1 MDWQAE
7 FPPYEDGLLKFDGK
21 AVRVSPD
28 DAQYFFGYFDKS
40 PWNSNGVLLAN
51 RVCFSHR
58 QPRFGDKAELG
69 TLSDGNFTA
78 FASTL

>member
-40 PWNSNGVLLAN
+40 PWKSNGVLLAN
-51 RVCFSHR
+51 
-58 QPRFGDKAELG
+58 
-69 TLSDGNFTA
+69 
-78 FASTL
+78 